1 MSFLSDAQRVSRD
14 GILALLELSST
25 SFADTLRLVDD
36 NENFILNGVEYTAF
50 PFGFTPPSDSSGS
63 ASQIKLVISNVG
75 RTLTEELE
83 GVLPNE
89 RVMAKVRLVDKKDPG
104 RVAMEWRVPLSNVTV
119 DMATA
124 TATCGNFQFM
134 KQQAS
139 RLRYDQFLA
148 PGLF

>member
-1 MSFLSDAQRVSRD
+1 MTFLADAQRVSRE
-14 GILALLELSST
+14 GIIALLELSSP
-25 SFADTLRLVDD
+25 SFLETLRLVDD
-36 NENFILNGVEYTAF
+36 NENFTFNGVEYTAF
-50 PFGFTPPSDSSGS
+50 PFGFTPPSDQSGS

-75 RTLTEELE
+75 RTMTEELE
-83 GVLPNE
+83 KITPNE
-89 RVMAKVRLVDKKDPG
+89 RVRATIRLVDKKEPT

-119 DMATA
+119 DVATA